1 MINMNKIEKK
11 FMSDW
16 DSSNLAYMQSLSDDQ
31 FDEWT
36 LSLSDEDLEYAVSL
50 YQRARTRNVVF
61 EYNMLDDV
69 EDVAQA
75 RAVLEK
81 IKNIGV

>member
-1 MINMNKIEKK
+1 MEKNK

-16 DSSNLAYMQSLSDDQ
+16 DTSNLAYMQSLSENQ
-31 FDEWT
+31 FDKWIIT
-36 LSLSDEDLEYAVSL
+36 LSDEDLDYAVSL

-61 EYNMLDDV
+61 EHNMLDDIN
-69 EDVAQA
+69 DVTQAQ
-75 RAVLEK
+75 VVIEK

>member
-1 MINMNKIEKK
+1 MIMEKNK

-16 DSSNLAYMQSLSDDQ
+16 DASNLAYMQNLSENQ
-31 FDEWT
+31 FDKWIIT
-36 LSLSDEDLEYAVSL
+36 LSDEDLDYAVSL

-61 EYNMLDDV
+61 EHNMLDDID
-69 EDVAQA
+69 DVTQAQA
-75 RAVLEK
+75 VIEK